1 MPKSPSPDTEALA
14 RIVEVREDGRRFIIN
29 RKEGLLTNWFPIN
42 PPEHI
47 RYYGFEGLQEQTKAW
62 LRDCK
67 IPHVPTGR
75 LVGSFADPPAFA
87 MSSSFDLETPTE
99 YEASFVHFISG
110 KNLGPYYEKGLANN
124 DIVNLLRQHFD
135 QLAAKRGLLRVEFAN
150 KEVGWFFPDGLLPG
164 NKVIFGTPDGRRIR
178 RVMSGKFK
186 DLRWHVCIIAKP
198 RVWPELVY
206 RIHINVVLS
215 TDGRTVLPGDKTHAR
230 RRRLTKSWWNNI
242 WRDRLLAAV
251 NHLADDASG
260 ITLEAGNIN
269 FKLATW
275 PIVAQ
280 SDVSYDAF
288 DPPLPIE
295 EDDEGN
301 IVPTAALDDQ
311 MDEIDESDP
320 NEAPEDQDVT

>member
-124 DIVNLLRQHFD
+124 DIVNCCANISINLRRSAD
-135 QLAAKRGLLRVEFAN
+135 CCALNLPTKKL
-150 KEVGWFFPDGLLPG
+150 VGFSLTGCCPATRLFSE
-164 NKVIFGTPDGRRIR
+164 R
-178 RVMSGKFK
+178 
-186 DLRWHVCIIAKP
+186 
-198 RVWPELVY
+198 
-206 RIHINVVLS
+206 
-215 TDGRTVLPGDKTHAR
+215 RTVVA
-230 RRRLTKSWWNNI
+230 S
-242 WRDRLLAAV
+242 AA
-251 NHLADDASG
+251 S
-260 ITLEAGNIN
+260 
-269 FKLATW
+269 
-275 PIVAQ
+275 
-280 SDVSYDAF
+280 
-288 DPPLPIE
+288 
-295 EDDEGN
+295 
-301 IVPTAALDDQ
+301 
-311 MDEIDESDP
+311 
-320 NEAPEDQDVT
+320 